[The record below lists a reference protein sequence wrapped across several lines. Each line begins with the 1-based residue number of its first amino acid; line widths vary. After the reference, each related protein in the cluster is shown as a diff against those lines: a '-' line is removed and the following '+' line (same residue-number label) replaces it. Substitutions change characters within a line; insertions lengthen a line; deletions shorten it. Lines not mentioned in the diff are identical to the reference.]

1 MKELVPTN
9 GRKSFYGKAMIDTTN
24 EGEVLVSYGTRIIL
38 KKRNNELIPLANPE
52 VLSHTTCTHLKSF
65 CNITKREYI
74 KLYEHYNNGII

>member
-1 MKELVPTN
+1 MRELIPTN

-52 VLSHTTCTHLKSF
+52 VLSNTTCTHLKSF

-74 KLYEHYNNGII
+74 KLYEHYNIGII

>member
-24 EGEVLVSYGTRIIL
+24 EGEVLVSYKTRIIL

-52 VLSHTTCTHLKSF
+52 VLSKSTCTHLKSF